1 MKTNS
6 WPESFNTSYR
16 AQTSASE
23 CGCVFHACSFY
34 LLLLSVCFLH
44 RERKKNPSRPKT
56 HHRKPPEN
64 IHTDYWFDETQSK
77 YRKRLLWSGPTWEKQ
92 HGWYSVKS
100 VIMISATHRTEPHQ
114 QNAQCSLWKRL
125 LDATTCAL
133 MQPKHTKLQV
143 STPGSR
149 VGSSSGHVT
158 ATKVSSQPT
167 HVAATQRHEA
177 GVHTGTSRQKKK
189 EAFCVCV
196 QSETHQ
202 LYRSNLATFKKKRK
216 VDRPLICSRLP
227 PSFSLLSHVF
237 QSNLTTLLKKKKDSS
252 CSKPP
257 TLFSECL
264 FFSNVSKYLW
274 GQTRNSPTWQ
284 LHTVWITPFIIP
296 PKEIASIY
304 GWYLLKWRHRT
315 HFFFPLQPANVAS
328 TWQP

>member
-1 MKTNS
+1 MCFS
-6 WPESFNTSYR
+6 CLE
-16 AQTSASE
+16 
-23 CGCVFHACSFY
+23 
-34 LLLLSVCFLH
+34 LLFAVVVGLFFTQ
-44 RERKKNPSRPKT
+44 REEKKNPSRPKT

-64 IHTDYWFDETQSK
+64 IHADYWFDETQSK

-100 VIMISATHRTEPHQ
+100 VIMISATHRTELHQ
-114 QNAQCSLWKRL
+114 QNAECSLWKRL

-202 LYRSNLATFKKKRK
+202 LYRSNLATFKKERK
-216 VDRPLICSRLP
+216 VDRPLICSR
-227 PSFSLLSHVF
+227 
-237 QSNLTTLLKKKKDSS
+237 
-252 CSKPP
+252 
-257 TLFSECL
+257 
-264 FFSNVSKYLW
+264 
-274 GQTRNSPTWQ
+274 
-284 LHTVWITPFIIP
+284 
-296 PKEIASIY
+296 
-304 GWYLLKWRHRT
+304 
-315 HFFFPLQPANVAS
+315 
-328 TWQP
+328 